1 MVRKPRATTPSQPH
15 EPPIRIALKLKYRSA
30 SPPQELRGLRTF
42 LEQVGHKGAAPR
54 LVPLVESLDAGKIAE
69 LVGRARHNDPTYQAA
84 EFSTW
89 FQIVPPVDVNAEDML
104 KAIRE
109 LGDVESA
116 YLMRP
121 VPPPVNP
128 ANDPRNVNQGYEDA
142 AANGIDVRYAWGFA
156 GGDGAGIG
164 FVDMERG
171 WNLNHED
178 LAAAGI
184 TLISGI
190 SNDFFFHGTSVL
202 GEVLMVDN
210 TVGGVGIAPSAT
222 GRVVSQWR
230 TAANYN
236 TVDAILDAVAHM
248 AFGDVLL
255 LEAQD
260 VDPVSGQGLWPVEI
274 ADATYEAIRLATAL
288 GIVVVEAGSNGSND
302 LDVYT
307 NASGKQIFNRG
318 STDFRDSGA
327 IMVGAGSSAAPH
339 TRLGFSNHGSRIDCY
354 AWGESVDTTSTNSAG
369 TDNTLYT
376 SGFNGTSSASPIVA
390 GAAVVVQGLA
400 QASLGYRFSPRE
412 LRTILT
418 TNGTPSADPANDRI
432 GVMPDLHAII
442 TNNQLNLAPDLYL
455 RDYVG
460 DAGNPT
466 SGTVSQSPDIIVRQ
480 AATANPQ
487 GAYGAGSGTENDV
500 TLSQDID
507 TGHDNYIYVRLL
519 NRGGSV
525 ATSVAV
531 DVFWS
536 PPATLV
542 TPNMWHKIDTTTIPS
557 VPVSNV
563 LTVSDAIVWHSADIP
578 APGHYC
584 FVAVAGNAQDPKP
597 DPTTFTS
604 FDQYVAFVENNNN
617 VAWRN
622 FNVVPGPPSPSPPP
636 GAYKLDFLIPGA
648 FDTGHVFDLEAMGWL
663 PEKSRVFLEVPAWLA
678 DALRP
683 HPCEVK
689 TDEKHVTTRIALHP
703 TGVRRLGSAM
713 LHARAVAKC
722 RLLVQI
728 PQQQRH
734 HRYEF
739 AVRQIYK
746 GREVGRLAWVFPALG
761 KKDEPKKE
769 AAQSV

>member
-1 MVRKPRATTPSQPH
+1 MAKRKRTRIPPAPPES
-15 EPPIRIALKLKYRSA
+15 PIRIALKLKYRGA
-30 SPPQELRGLRTF
+30 APPQELSGLKTF
-42 LEQVGHKGAAPR
+42 LERVGYKGAAPR
-54 LVPLVESLDAGKIAE
+54 LTPLVESLDTEKIAE
-69 LVGRARHNDPTYQAA
+69 LVGRARRNDPSYVPAD
-84 EFSTW
+84 FSTW
-89 FQIVPPVDVNAEDML
+89 FQIIPPQGVNADDML
-104 KAIRE
+104 RAVRE
-109 LGDVESA
+109 LGEVETA
-116 YLMRP
+116 YVMRP

-128 ANDPRNVNQGYEDA
+128 ADDPRNVNQGYEDPA
-142 AANGIDVRYAWGFA
+142 PNGIDVRYAWGFA
-156 GGDGAGIG
+156 GGDGGGIG

-190 SNDFFFHGTSVL
+190 SSDYFFHGTSVL

-210 TVGGVGIAPSAT
+210 TVGGVGIAPSAA

-230 TAANYN
+230 TAGYN

-260 VDPVSGQGLWPVEI
+260 HDPVSGQGLWPVEI

-288 GIVVVEAGSNGSND
+288 GIVVIEAGSNGSND
-302 LDVYT
+302 LDAYT

-318 STDFRDSGA
+318 SVDFRDSGA
-327 IMVGAGSSAAPH
+327 IIVGAGSSAAPH
-339 TRLGFSNHGSRIDCY
+339 TRLFFSNYGSRIDCY
-354 AWGESVDTTSTNSAG
+354 AWGESVDTTSTNSSG
-369 TDNTLYT
+369 TDNALYT

-400 QASLGYRFSPRE
+400 QKSLGYRFSPRE

-418 TNGTPSADPANDRI
+418 TSGTPSADPANDRI
-432 GVMPDLHAII
+432 GVMPDLRAII
-442 TNNQLNLAPDLYL
+442 TSNQLNLAPDLYL

-466 SGTVSQSPDIIVRQ
+466 SGTISRSPDIIVRQ
-480 AATANPQ
+480 AAVANPQ
-487 GAYGAGSGTENDV
+487 GTYGAGSGTENDDA
-500 TLSQDID
+500 LSQDVD
-507 TGHDNYIYVRLL
+507 TGHDNYVYVRLL
-519 NRGGSV
+519 NRGGSA
-525 ATSVAV
+525 ATDVVV

-542 TPNMWHKIDTTTIPS
+542 TPNLWTKIDTALIPS

-563 LTVSDAIVWHSADIP
+563 LTVSDAVVWNSADIP

-604 FDQYVAFVENNNN
+604 FDQYVTYVENNNN
-617 VAWRN
+617 IAWRN
-622 FNVVPGPPSPSPPP
+622 FNVAGPPSPAPP
-636 GAYKLDFLIPGA
+636 GGYKFGFLIPGA
-648 FDTGHVFDLEAMGWL
+648 FDTGHVFDLEAIGWL
-663 PEKSRVFLEVPAWLA
+663 PEKSRAFLDVPAWLA

-689 TDEKHVTTRIALHP
+689 ADEKRGTVRIALHP
-703 TGVRRLGSAM
+703 IGVRRLGSAV
-713 LHARAVAKC
+713 LHARVAAKC
-722 RLLVQI
+722 QLLVQI
-728 PQQQRH
+728 PRQHRH
-734 HRYEF
+734 HRYAF
-739 AVRQIYK
+739 AMRQIYK
-746 GREVGRLAWVFPALG
+746 GREVGRLTWVFPTLG
-761 KKDEPKKE
+761 KVDGPKNE
-769 AAQSV
+769 TARGA